1 MSDPINFR
9 ARGEWT
15 GLSDRPL
22 KVPPTRRPQAGIEQ
36 GHAITSPKGTSEN
49 ISDPGIDRSEL
60 FAIAFGGAVGA
71 LIRIAVDQGLPAA
84 AGSWPWATFAVNIA
98 GAVMLGYFVTR
109 LQERLPVS
117 TLRRP
122 LLGTGLCGALTTF
135 STVQIELLQM
145 ADRHRYGLAVG
156 YLFASV
162 LGGYF
167 AVFSSS
173 ALVRRVRAIA

>member
-1 MSDPINFR
+1 MDQ
-9 ARGEWT
+9 A
-15 GLSDRPL
+15 L
-22 KVPPTRRPQAGIEQ
+22 PT
-36 GHAITSPKGTSEN
+36 SVGT
-49 ISDPGIDRSEL
+49 
-60 FAIAFGGAVGA
+60 
-71 LIRIAVDQGLPAA
+71 
-84 AGSWPWATFAVNIA
+84 WPWATFAVNIA
-98 GAVMLGYFVTR
+98 GALMLGYFVTR

-122 LLGTGLCGALTTF
+122 LLATGFCGALTTF

-145 ADRHRYGLAVG
+145 ADQHRYGLAVG

-167 AVFSSS
+167 AVLGSS

>member
-1 MSDPINFR
+1 
-9 ARGEWT
+9 
-15 GLSDRPL
+15 
-22 KVPPTRRPQAGIEQ
+22 VPPPHRSQTRIRQ
-36 GHAITSPKGTSEN
+36 GHPIVSFGRTSEN
-49 ISDPGIDRSEL
+49 ISDPGIDRIEL
-60 FAIAFGGAVGA
+60 LAIAFGGAVGA
-71 LIRIAVDQGLPAA
+71 LVRIAVDRALPTAT
-84 AGSWPWATFAVNIA
+84 GSWPWATFAVNMI
-98 GAVMLGYFVTR
+98 GALMLGYLVTR

-162 LGGYF
+162 LGGYL
-167 AVFSSS
+167 AVFGTS